1 MEGVEVNPQF
11 WRGKQVFVTGHTG
24 FKGSWLSI
32 LLQSFGAEVVGFSLP
47 PPTQPN
53 LFTLAG
59 VEHGMQS
66 IVGHERDLSH
76 AGKAL
81 IQTHDDIIIHMV
93 TKYPVPHSYASR
105 RG

>member
-1 MEGVEVNPQF
+1 MAWRTLISRASSHFTANRTALPRSLGERPMEGVEVNPQF
-11 WRGKQVFVTGHTG
+11 WRGKKVFVTGHTG

-32 LLQSFGAEVVGFSLP
+32 LLQSFGADVVGFSLP

-66 IVGHERDLSH
+66 IVG
-76 AGKAL
+76 AG
-81 IQTHDDIIIHMV
+81 
-93 TKYPVPHSYASR
+93 
-105 RG
+105 